1 MGAPRPSALA
11 PAAGGL
17 RRCAR
22 PRAAI
27 LCRRPQQDGAEYWRE
42 AARRLPRPPPRS
54 PSTERRSAGPT
65 APLGTLRSLLCP
77 LPLMEPSGRERAGP
91 GLGRARLGFAAA
103 WPKLAG
109 PSAAPAGASPQ
120 ASPPFSWLRL
130 MSQLLSPLPALL
142 QRLLPGPAL
151 SSALCP
157 AAGQPPAKG
166 SQSALLLLSEPAA
179 SLDWTE
185 ETLPW
190 PEEPPEKGREAGTEP
205 APGLWGAGLV
215 RSSLLSFPVP
225 RVDLYVLG
233 PAQGQA
239 CCSGKS
245 HLPQPLRA
253 EVPAEAWR
261 GCPARGG
268 LPEAEFLRSKSF
280 SSASPAFLR
289 QWHLASGGLAVP
301 DPDHGYHSLEE
312 EQQQQHKSVCEEEVG
327 RRREQRCD
335 AGELKRPEEPSEAGR
350 QRGGGPLE
358 QEGIRDSAEKGALEG
373 EALTQEDDED
383 SEIEQDLPVSARP
396 ACANKLIDYIIGGVS
411 SGEESADDEE
421 DWDDDDDGFDSE
433 GLSSDS
439 DAGSQV
445 GERLHLWNSFYSL
458 DPYNP
463 QNFTATIQTSSS
475 DPGKDMLD
483 MEEEE
488 EEEDS
493 SWAEESSSGSPH
505 SSSEEEDEWDCSS
518 VDEAENLKLWNS
530 FCTSDDPYNP
540 LNFKAAFQTAEKKGA
555 PGLKGAERP
564 SLVASEHSHLTVC
577 RVQLEKH
584 NCGDADFVQRDIL
597 SGEKRRSTK
606 RKKVTFLE
614 KVTEYYISSEEDRK
628 GPWEELARDGCRFQK
643 RIQETEEAIG
653 YCFTTEHRQRVFNRL
668 QETYYKRVDLF

>member
-1 MGAPRPSALA
+1 
-11 PAAGGL
+11 
-17 RRCAR
+17 
-22 PRAAI
+22 
-27 LCRRPQQDGAEYWRE
+27 
-42 AARRLPRPPPRS
+42 
-54 PSTERRSAGPT
+54 
-65 APLGTLRSLLCP
+65 
-77 LPLMEPSGRERAGP
+77 MEPSGRESA
-91 GLGRARLGFAAA
+91 GLGPARLSLAAA

-130 MSQLLSPLPALL
+130 TSQLLSPLPALL
-142 QRLLPGPAL
+142 QRLLPGPTL
-151 SSALCP
+151 SAALCP

-166 SQSALLLLSEPAA
+166 PQPPLLLLSELAA
-179 SLDWTE
+179 SLGWAE

-190 PEEPPEKGREAGTEP
+190 PEEPREKGREGSAEP
-205 APGLWGAGLV
+205 PPGLWGMGLV
-215 RSSLLSFPVP
+215 WSSLVSFPIP
-225 RVDLYVLG
+225 RVDLNVRG
-233 PAQGQA
+233 PEQGQA
-239 CCSGKS
+239 ASSSVKN

-253 EVPAEAWR
+253 ELSAEAWR
-261 GCPARGG
+261 GCPAWGG
-268 LPEAEFLRSKSF
+268 LPEAEFLRGKRL
-280 SSASPAFLR
+280 AFF
-289 QWHLASGGLAVP
+289 QPWHLASLAVP

-312 EQQQQHKSVCEEEVG
+312 EQQQHKGVCQEELG

-335 AGELKRPEEPSEAGR
+335 AGELKRPEEPNEVGR
-350 QRGGGPLE
+350 QPGDGPLQ
-358 QEGIRDSAEKGALEG
+358 QEGIRGSAEKGTLEG
-373 EALTQEDDED
+373 AALAEEDDED
-383 SEIEQDLPVSARP
+383 SEVEQNLSDSARP

-433 GLSSDS
+433 GLPSDS
-439 DAGSQV
+439 DAGSQD
-445 GERLHLWNSFYSL
+445 GEKLNLWNSFYSL

-475 DPGKDMLD
+475 NPGKDMLEG
-483 MEEEE
+483 EEEG

-493 SWAEESSSGSPH
+493 SWAAESSGSPQP
-505 SSSEEEDEWDCSS
+505 SSEEEDDWDCSS
-518 VDEAENLKLWNS
+518 VDEAESLKLWNS

-564 SLVASEHSHLTVC
+564 SLVASKSSHLTVC

-584 NCGDADFVQRDIL
+584 NCGVTDFVQHDIL
-597 SGEKRRSTK
+597 SGEKCRSTK

-668 QETYYKRVDLF
+668 QETYNKRVDLV

>member
-1 MGAPRPSALA
+1 
-11 PAAGGL
+11 
-17 RRCAR
+17 
-22 PRAAI
+22 
-27 LCRRPQQDGAEYWRE
+27 
-42 AARRLPRPPPRS
+42 
-54 PSTERRSAGPT
+54 
-65 APLGTLRSLLCP
+65 
-77 LPLMEPSGRERAGP
+77 MEPSGRERVGP

-157 AAGQPPAKG
+157 AAGPAKG
-166 SQSALLLLSEPAA
+166 PQPPLLLSEPAA
-179 SLDWTE
+179 SQDWADE
-185 ETLPW
+185 PLPW
-190 PEEPPEKGREAGTEP
+190 PEEPLEKGRENGTEP
-205 APGLWGAGLV
+205 PPDIWRTGLARSNLV
-215 RSSLLSFPVP
+215 SLPVP
-225 RVDLYVLG
+225 RVHLYVVG
-233 PAQGQA
+233 QEQGQA
-239 CCSGKS
+239 CCAGKS

-268 LPEAEFLRSKSF
+268 LPEVEFLRSKRL
-280 SSASPAFLR
+280 AFLQR
-289 QWHLASGGLAVP
+289 WRLASGGLTVP
-301 DPDHGYHSLEE
+301 DLDHGYHSLEE
-312 EQQQQHKSVCEEEVG
+312 EQQQHKGVWQEEVG
-327 RRREQRCD
+327 GRREQRCD
-335 AGELKRPEEPSEAGR
+335 AGELKRLEEPDDAGK
-350 QRGGGPLE
+350 QHGGGPLE
-358 QEGIRDSAEKGALEG
+358 QEGIRGSAEKGPLER
-373 EALTQEDDED
+373 EALSEEDDED
-383 SEIEQDLPVSARP
+383 SEIEQNLTVSVRP

-411 SGEESADDEE
+411 SGEESADDED

-433 GLSSDS
+433 GLPSDS
-439 DAGSQV
+439 DAGSQD

-475 DPGKDMLD
+475 DPGKDMSD

-488 EEEDS
+488 EEDDS
-493 SWAEESSSGSPH
+493 SWADESSGSSHP
-505 SSSEEEDEWDCSS
+505 SSEEEDEWDCSS

-540 LNFKAAFQTAEKKGA
+540 LNFKAAFQTAEKKGT

-564 SLVASEHSHLTVC
+564 SVVTSEHSHLTVC
-577 RVQLEKH
+577 RLETVQLEKH
-584 NCGDADFVQRDIL
+584 NCGVTDFVQHGIL
-597 SGEKRRSTK
+597 SGEKCRSTK

-653 YCFTTEHRQRVFNRL
+653 YCFTTEHRQRVFNKL
-668 QETYYKRVDLF
+668 QETYYKRIDLF

>member
-1 MGAPRPSALA
+1 
-11 PAAGGL
+11 
-17 RRCAR
+17 
-22 PRAAI
+22 
-27 LCRRPQQDGAEYWRE
+27 
-42 AARRLPRPPPRS
+42 
-54 PSTERRSAGPT
+54 
-65 APLGTLRSLLCP
+65 
-77 LPLMEPSGRERAGP
+77 MEPSGQEQAGP
-91 GLGRARLGFAAA
+91 GLRRARLGLAAA

-130 MSQLLSPLPALL
+130 VSQLLSPLPALL

-157 AAGQPPAKG
+157 ATEQPPAKG
-166 SQSALLLLSEPAA
+166 PQPPPLLLLSEPAA
-179 SLDWTE
+179 SLDWAE

-190 PEEPPEKGREAGTEP
+190 PEEPPEKGREGGTEP
-205 APGLWGAGLV
+205 PPGLWRTRLV
-215 RSSLLSFPVP
+215 RSSLVSVAIPH
-225 RVDLYVLG
+225 VDLYVLS
-233 PAQGQA
+233 PEQGQVG
-239 CCSGKS
+239 CSGKS

-253 EVPAEAWR
+253 EVPTEAWR

-268 LPEAEFLRSKSF
+268 LPEVEFLRSKRL
-280 SSASPAFLR
+280 AFL
-289 QWHLASGGLAVP
+289 QPWHLASGGLAVP

-312 EQQQQHKSVCEEEVG
+312 EQQQHKGVCQEEVG

-335 AGELKRPEEPSEAGR
+335 AGELKRPEEPSDAGR
-350 QRGGGPLE
+350 QPGGDPLE
-358 QEGIRDSAEKGALEG
+358 PEGIRGSAEKGTLER
-373 EALTQEDDED
+373 EALTEEDDED
-383 SEIEQDLPVSARP
+383 SEIEQNLSISARP
-396 ACANKLIDYIIGGVS
+396 ACANKLIDYIIGGAS
-411 SGEESADDEE
+411 SGDESADDEE

-433 GLSSDS
+433 GLPSDS
-439 DAGSQV
+439 DAGSQD

-475 DPGKDMLD
+475 DPGKDMSD
-483 MEEEE
+483 VEEE

-493 SWAEESSSGSPH
+493 SWAEDSSASPH
-505 SSSEEEDEWDCSS
+505 PSSEEEDEWDCSS

-540 LNFKAAFQTAEKKGA
+540 LNFTAAFQTAEKKGT

-564 SLVASEHSHLTVC
+564 SLVTAEHSHLTVC

-584 NCGDADFVQRDIL
+584 NCGVTDFVQHGIL
-597 SGEKRRSTK
+597 SGEKCSSTK

-614 KVTEYYISSEEDRK
+614 KVTEYYVSSEEDRK

-653 YCFTTEHRQRVFNRL
+653 YCFTAEHRQRVFNRL
-668 QETYYKRVDLF
+668 QETYYMRVDLF